1 MGIIAVSDVHLG
13 YSSSNK
19 EDFNLLLD
27 SLLERNDIDKFVICG
42 DLLDMWRRDI
52 AGVAIENADTLYKLQ
67 RLKSVMNVYY
77 VVGNHDYHVYRLRNF
92 KYQFEFSKILA
103 LGESNRTYLFE
114 HGYGFDPV
122 MNEVYFNAL
131 CYSSDELGDIGS
143 RAYAVWEKWAAW
155 KDRLR
160 AIFQAGRIKSDISTL
175 LLPPEKRLAIAE
187 RNEINLNACK
197 SVIGGE
203 VLVFGHTHEPFINEK
218 ENVVN
223 LGSWVKESPVHNTY
237 LEVKN
242 GSMALKI
249 FPDGEITE
257 RRVC

>member
-19 EDFNLLLD
+19 SEFNRFLD
-27 SLLERNDIDKFVICG
+27 SLLKRSDIDKFVICG

-52 AGVAIENADTLYKLQ
+52 AGVVIENADTIYKLQ
-67 RLKSVMNVYY
+67 MLKSVMDVYY
-77 VVGNHDYHVYRLRNF
+77 VVGNHDYHVSALDNF

-103 LGESNRTYLFE
+103 LRDRNRTYLFK
-114 HGYGFDPV
+114 HGYDFDPV
-122 MNEVYFNAL
+122 MNETYFNAL

-160 AIFQAGRIKSDISTL
+160 ALFQAGRIKSDISTL
-175 LLPPEKRLAIAE
+175 LLPAETRLAITE
-187 RNEINLNACK
+187 RTEINLNACK
-197 SVIGGE
+197 SVKGGE
-203 VLVFGHTHEPFINEK
+203 VLVFGHTHEPFINERG
-218 ENVVN
+218 NVVN
-223 LGSWVKESPVHNTY
+223 LGSWVKESPNHNTY

-242 GSMALKI
+242 GSMALKM
-249 FPDGEITE
+249 FPSGEITE
-257 RRVC
+257 